1 MMKQRDF
8 KISPSRGLKIQE
20 TISNELIGRYRQLLM
35 SQLYSWF
42 DEGDGNV
49 VYRAV
54 TKLLKKG
61 VFTIVPDPKD
71 QGRELIK
78 AAFYSQV
85 LDKEMLAAFWA
96 LIFLRNIK
104 ANDDVALVTHYPDKG
119 DTCAK
124 ISAFFEDSDVE
135 AQILYCKQG
144 FENRDY
150 AAIQFNEPDE
160 EEYLPDRF
168 VIIENEEQI
177 PHIRF
182 SNIVAYLMVEED
194 GTVSVAS
201 DIRKRTDNNKKVKIN
216 EASIDAENEE

>member
-104 ANDDVALVTHYPDKG
+104 ANDDVALVTHY
-119 DTCAK
+119 
-124 ISAFFEDSDVE
+124 SDVE
-135 AQILYCKQG
+135 TQILYCKQG

-150 AAIQFNEPDE
+150 AAVQFNEPDE

-194 GTVSVAS
+194 GTVSV
-201 DIRKRTDNNKKVKIN
+201 
-216 EASIDAENEE
+216 IDAENEE

>member
-85 LDKEMLAAFWA
+85 LDNFSTE
-96 LIFLRNIK
+96 
-104 ANDDVALVTHYPDKG
+104 YKG
-119 DTCAK
+119 K
-124 ISAFFEDSDVE
+124 
-135 AQILYCKQG
+135 
-144 FENRDY
+144 
-150 AAIQFNEPDE
+150 
-160 EEYLPDRF
+160 
-168 VIIENEEQI
+168 
-177 PHIRF
+177 
-182 SNIVAYLMVEED
+182 
-194 GTVSVAS
+194 
-201 DIRKRTDNNKKVKIN
+201 
-216 EASIDAENEE
+216 

>member
-1 MMKQRDF
+1 MIFMMKQRDF

-85 LDKEMLAAFWA
+85 LDKEMLAAF
-96 LIFLRNIK
+96 
-104 ANDDVALVTHYPDKG
+104 
-119 DTCAK
+119 
-124 ISAFFEDSDVE
+124 
-135 AQILYCKQG
+135 CKQG

>member
-104 ANDDVALVTHYPDKG
+104 ANDDVA
-119 DTCAK
+119 
-124 ISAFFEDSDVE
+124 
-135 AQILYCKQG
+135 
-144 FENRDY
+144 
-150 AAIQFNEPDE
+150 
-160 EEYLPDRF
+160 
-168 VIIENEEQI
+168 
-177 PHIRF
+177 
-182 SNIVAYLMVEED
+182 
-194 GTVSVAS
+194 
-201 DIRKRTDNNKKVKIN
+201 
-216 EASIDAENEE
+216 

>member
-1 MMKQRDF
+1 MIFMVKQRDF

-124 ISAFFEDSDVE
+124 SVPSLK
-135 AQILYCKQG
+135 ILMWKHRFYIV
-144 FENRDY
+144 NRDLR
-150 AAIQFNEPDE
+150 IEIMRQFSLMN
-160 EEYLPDRF
+160 RMKKSIF
-168 VIIENEEQI
+168 QI
-177 PHIRF
+177 G
-182 SNIVAYLMVEED
+182 L
-194 GTVSVAS
+194 
-201 DIRKRTDNNKKVKIN
+201 
-216 EASIDAENEE
+216 

>member
-1 MMKQRDF
+1 M
-8 KISPSRGLKIQE
+8 E
-20 TISNELIGRYRQLLM
+20 T
-35 SQLYSWF
+35 
-42 DEGDGNV
+42 
-49 VYRAV
+49 
-54 TKLLKKG
+54 
-61 VFTIVPDPKD
+61 
-71 QGRELIK
+71 
-78 AAFYSQV
+78 
-85 LDKEMLAAFWA
+85 
-96 LIFLRNIK
+96 
-104 ANDDVALVTHYPDKG
+104 
-119 DTCAK
+119 
-124 ISAFFEDSDVE
+124 
-135 AQILYCKQG
+135 QILYCKHG

>member
-78 AAFYSQV
+78 A
-85 LDKEMLAAFWA
+85 
-96 LIFLRNIK
+96 
-104 ANDDVALVTHYPDKG
+104 
-119 DTCAK
+119 
-124 ISAFFEDSDVE
+124 
-135 AQILYCKQG
+135 
-144 FENRDY
+144 
-150 AAIQFNEPDE
+150 
-160 EEYLPDRF
+160 
-168 VIIENEEQI
+168 I
-177 PHIRF
+177 P
-182 SNIVAYLMVEED
+182 
-194 GTVSVAS
+194 
-201 DIRKRTDNNKKVKIN
+201 
-216 EASIDAENEE
+216 